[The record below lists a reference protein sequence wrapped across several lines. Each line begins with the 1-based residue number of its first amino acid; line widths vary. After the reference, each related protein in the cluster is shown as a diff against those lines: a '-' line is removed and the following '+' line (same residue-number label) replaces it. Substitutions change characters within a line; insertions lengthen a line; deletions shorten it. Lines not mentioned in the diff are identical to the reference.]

1 MFSGKKQI
9 PCVGISFGVERIFAI
24 TKAKMEAD
32 KNAPKVRGNEVDVYV
47 MALGGKD
54 LGGNLKERMEIYK
67 TLRRA
72 GIKVSLS
79 MSHSFS
85 DIHVGD
91 FADLKY

>member
-24 TKAKMEAD
+24 TKAKMQAD

-54 LGGNLKERMEIYK
+54 DKGGNLKERMEVYK

-72 GIKVSLS
+72 GIKV
-79 MSHSFS
+79 
-85 DIHVGD
+85 G
-91 FADLKY
+91 